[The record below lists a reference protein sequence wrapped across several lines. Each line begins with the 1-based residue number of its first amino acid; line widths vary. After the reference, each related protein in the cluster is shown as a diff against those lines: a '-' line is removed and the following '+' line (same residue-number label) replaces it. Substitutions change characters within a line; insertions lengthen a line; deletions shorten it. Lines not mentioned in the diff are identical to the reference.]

1 MSRHVLLVGGHG
13 KIAQLLTPILLA
25 GSWTVTSLIRA
36 QEQVSAIER
45 LAIPGKGSLRVLV
58 RSIEDISSQD
68 SAKAILDEVRPDA
81 VVFAAGA
88 GGKGD
93 PSRTDAI
100 DRDAASHLAR
110 ASAAHSSV
118 SRFILI
124 SYLASRRQ
132 RPSWWDPS
140 AWSDAEAVNKQ
151 LARYYQAKIVA
162 DEVLYESGVAAGPSF
177 AAVSLRPGT
186 LTEDAAGPIELG
198 RTKGAK
204 GSSSRATVAE
214 VLAALLEV
222 QGLKTSWL
230 DLLDGQEET
239 KAAVDRVVRE
249 GVDDAEGD
257 PVYEKV
263 KA

>member
-1 MSRHVLLVGGHG
+1 MSRHVLLLGGHG

-25 GSWTVTSLIRA
+25 RSWTVTSVIRS
-36 QEQVSAIER
+36 QEQSSTIER

-58 RSIEDISSQD
+58 RSIEEVSSQD
-68 SAKAILDEVRPDA
+68 AAKSILDEVNPDA

-100 DRDAASHLAR
+100 DRDAASHFAR
-110 ASAAHSSV
+110 AAAAQPSV

-124 SYLASRRQ
+124 SYIASRRE

-140 AWSDAEAVNKQ
+140 AWADAEKVNQQ
-151 LARYYQAKIVA
+151 LARYYKAKIVA
-162 DEVLYESGVAAGPSF
+162 DEVLYEAGVAAGPGF

-186 LTEDAAGPIELG
+186 LTEEPAGKIELG
-198 RTKGAK
+198 RTKGSK

-214 VLAALLEV
+214 VLAELLEV
-222 QGLKTSWL
+222 QGLKTSWI
-230 DLLDGQEET
+230 DLLDGEEET
-239 KAAVDRVVRE
+239 KAAVERVVRE

-257 PVYEKV
+257 PIYKKV
-263 KA
+263 RA